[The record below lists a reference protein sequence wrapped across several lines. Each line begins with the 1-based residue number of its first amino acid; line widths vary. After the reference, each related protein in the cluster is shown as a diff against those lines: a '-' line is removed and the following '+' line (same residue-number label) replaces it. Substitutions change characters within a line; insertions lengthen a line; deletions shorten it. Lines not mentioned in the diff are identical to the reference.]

1 MKELNTPLKRVGFLV
16 FVAGLLILIFG
27 MYQINDSA
35 YRSSDIFETWLE
47 SVFFER
53 YSFRRY
59 PAACYGTWIAVIGLF
74 SSFLYDKIT
83 YRLVG
88 WIRSG
93 NKADPPKSA
102 PPASAPPVQLHFKNG
117 AAALEHIC
125 KYMDTALVEN
135 ELTPCLVVAT
145 SQSKQSGA
153 FAVINI
159 PTDNGPKKSIAAF
172 LSEVVP
178 TEIAGKLCAA
188 MIGPVNPS
196 TGEPV
201 FMLCAE
207 LEPTLGNGVWK
218 VRRRF

>member
-1 MKELNTPLKRVGFLV
+1 MKGLNTPLKRVGFLV
-16 FVAGLLILIFG
+16 FVAGLLMSFFG
-27 MYQINDSA
+27 IYQIADNA
-35 YRSSDIFETWLE
+35 YRSSDILETWLE
-47 SVFFER
+47 AVLFER
-53 YSFRRY
+53 RSFGRY
-59 PAACYGTWIAVIGLF
+59 PSAGYGAWIAIIGLL
-74 SSFLYDKIT
+74 SSFLYDKVT

-88 WIRSG
+88 WIKSG
-93 NKADPPKSA
+93 STAKAHEPA
-102 PPASAPPVQLHFKNG
+102 PPAQLHFKDG
-117 AAALEHIC
+117 AAALEYIC

-145 SQSKQSGA
+145 SRSKDSGS

-159 PTDNGPKKSIAAF
+159 PTDGGPKKSTAAF
-172 LSEVVP
+172 LSEDVP

-207 LEPTLGNGVWK
+207 LEPTWSGGAWK